1 MGAASRVRNTPNAI
15 RETGRLMWQP
25 TKLELERLEK
35 AERLQALGVE
45 LYPARVSRSCSIADA
60 VKAFLTQEERAGA
73 GAESAAADP
82 LEVTVTGRIRRLN
95 SKGKVS
101 FAHIEDESG
110 RVQLFLR
117 VNDLGEKVYE
127 QVRRKLIDVDDF
139 VQASGAMMRTRAG
152 EISVA
157 VRHLRLISKALTPLP
172 VVKEQRQEDGN
183 VIEYGEFTDVESR
196 YRQRYA
202 DLAVNKPVRDV
213 FVKRARTIKALRDF
227 LDNEGML
234 EVETPILQPLYGG
247 AAARPFVTHHNQLHQ
262 DLYLRISFELYL
274 KRLLV
279 GGYDA
284 VYEIGRDFRNEGVS
298 YKHNTEFT
306 MLEFYK
312 AYIDYVG
319 VMDITE
325 RMFAYTAEQVTG
337 SARINYQGET
347 IDLTPPWKRLS
358 IRESVQEMLGFDY
371 MDYPCS
377 DSLFE
382 YLEGRGLAEGLK
394 PSDTW
399 GRMIVEHLL
408 GNFVEPRLTQPTI
421 IKDYPRDMSPFA
433 KRIQGGEAV
442 CDEKELR
449 YIDSHTERFEFFIAG
464 MEMGNAFTELN
475 DPRDQQDRFVEMKRL
490 YADEADE
497 TTPLDEDYLNAMRYG
512 MPPNGGFGSGVDR
525 MVMLLTDQVSIRD
538 VLLYPHL
545 RAPAPTE
552 FDLRGQFMLD
562 AAVRQLEVQL
572 DVRLEGSK
580 RKLALYLPAYNVGVE
595 FRMANALD
603 GARPQLRNLRKA
615 FAGVLYVMT
624 DERLYRV
631 CEQLEAVEFS
641 DFWNSLSQKKISGG

>member
-1 MGAASRVRNTPNAI
+1 M
-15 RETGRLMWQP
+15 
-25 TKLELERLEK
+25 
-35 AERLQALGVE
+35 
-45 LYPARVSRSCSIADA
+45 
-60 VKAFLTQEERAGA
+60 
-73 GAESAAADP
+73 
-82 LEVTVTGRIRRLN
+82 
-95 SKGKVS
+95 
-101 FAHIEDESG
+101 
-110 RVQLFLR
+110 
-117 VNDLGEKVYE
+117 
-127 QVRRKLIDVDDF
+127 RRKLIDVDDF
-139 VQASGAMMRTRAG
+139 VQASGEMMRTRAG

-157 VRHLRLISKALTPLP
+157 VRELRLISKALTPLP
-172 VVKEQRQEDGN
+172 VVKEQRRDDGS
-183 VIEYGEFTDVESR
+183 VIEYGEFKDVESR

-202 DLAVNKPVRDV
+202 DLAVNRSVRDV

-247 AAARPFVTHHNQLHQ
+247 AAARPFVTHHNQLRQ

-312 AYIDYVG
+312 AYIDYAG

-337 SARINYQGET
+337 SARISYQGEM
-347 IDLTPPWKRLS
+347 IDLAPPWKRLS
-358 IRESVQEMLGFDY
+358 IREAVEKILGFDY

-377 DSLFE
+377 QSLYC
-382 YLEGRGLAEGLK
+382 YLQGRGLADGLD

-408 GNFVEPRLTQPTI
+408 GSFVETRLIQPTI

-433 KRIQGGEAV
+433 KRIQAGADIS
-442 CDEKELR
+442 DEKERR

-545 RAPAPTE
+545 RAPAPNE
-552 FDLRGQFMLD
+552 SDLRGQFMLD
-562 AAVRQLEVQL
+562 AAVRQLEVRL
-572 DVRLEGSK
+572 DLSLASSK
-580 RKLALYLPAYNVGVE
+580 RKLALYLPAADVGVE
-595 FRMANALD
+595 FRLSNALE
-603 GARPQLRNLRKA
+603 GALPQLQNLQRA
-615 FAGVLYVMT
+615 FSGRLYVMT
-624 DERLYRV
+624 EERIYRV
-631 CEQLEAVEFS
+631 DDALKAVDFAEFWQSLGQLTTVGE
-641 DFWNSLSQKKISGG
+641 